1 MDVIQSSLNTCIPPC
16 TQIKVN
22 MILNPVNWLNVFTN
36 PIKSNKQFTPGYFI
50 KIPSSVLYT
59 EMNESYTL
67 ISFIAEF
74 GGWVGL
80 LLGVSIL
87 GSFEFVENQTCCS
100 MTSGIKK
107 VILSKSGLILRMAC
121 SLGVLIIVVQC
132 GFKLIRTE
140 KSMDVNIVENLSNV
154 SISLCSVES
163 IYQIRPNDTNHYF
176 MGNST
181 SFWNNVTQLSDKL
194 ERMEIVLEEGNSVT
208 IFNSSWDHGSEYI
221 LYSINTPQFDT
232 FIETCFTLD
241 LKHWNKIKR
250 IEVLAKKELTTY
262 VHITGQLLRSGK
274 QGFSFINKDTTDLY
288 W

>member
-1 MDVIQSSLNTCIPPC
+1 MV
-16 TQIKVN
+16 
-22 MILNPVNWLNVFTN
+22 LNPVNWLNVFIN
-36 PIKSNKQFTPGYFI
+36 PIKSNKQFTPGYWI
-50 KIPSSVLYT
+50 NIPSSVLYS
-59 EMNESYTL
+59 EMNESYAL

-87 GSFEFVENQTCCS
+87 GGFEFVENQICS
-100 MTSGIKK
+100 MTCGFRK

-132 GFKLIRTE
+132 GIKLLRTE
-140 KSMDVNIVENLSNV
+140 KSMDVHIVENLSNL

-163 IYQIRPNDTNHYF
+163 IYKIRPNDSIYYY
-176 MGNST
+176 MGNTT
-181 SFWNNVTQLSDKL
+181 SFWNNITKLSDKL
-194 ERMEIVLEEGNSVT
+194 ERMEIVLAEGNSVT

-232 FIETCFTLD
+232 FIETCHTLD
-241 LKHWNKIKR
+241 LKHWNRIKR
-250 IEVLAKKELTTY
+250 MGIIAKKELTTY
-262 VHITGQLLRSGK
+262 IHITGQLLRSGR
-274 QGFSFINKDTTDLY
+274 QGFSFINKDTTFVY